1 MLFSMLRR
9 GERIFRD
16 RFGIRVHCSLFLFS
30 SRRRHTRSLC
40 DWSSDVCSSD
50 LYGYAIAE
58 FADAI
63 GEPFLPWQRW
73 LAIHA
78 MELTP
83 DGFFRFRVI
92 VVLVARQNGKSSV
105 KRKIGRAHVWTPVTQ

>member
-1 MLFSMLRR
+1 MAARKLIGKTQPRLWTPPLRPLNK
-9 GERIFRD
+9 
-16 RFGIRVHCSLFLFS
+16 STS
-30 SRRRHTRSLC
+30 
-40 DWSSDVCSSD
+40 
-50 LYGYAIAE
+50 YGYAIAE

-92 VVLVARQNGKSSV
+92 VVLVARQNGKSSE
-105 KRKIGRAHVWTPVTQ
+105 IGRASCRERV